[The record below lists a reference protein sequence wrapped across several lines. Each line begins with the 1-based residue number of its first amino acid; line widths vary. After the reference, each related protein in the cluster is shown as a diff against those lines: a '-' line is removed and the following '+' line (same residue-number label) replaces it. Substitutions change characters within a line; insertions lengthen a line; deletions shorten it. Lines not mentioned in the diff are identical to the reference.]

1 MYKAHLAYLA
11 YPACPWPYNPRAVDA
26 SLPWRSVL
34 FVPGTSRERFDK
46 AFASGADAV
55 VLDLEDGVETTRKD
69 EARKAIAGWLA
80 APASGRAERLVR
92 VNALGSAFIAGD
104 LSWLATVDG
113 RYDGLVLPKVES
125 PEQVARLARAISSR
139 RVIPLLETAKGI
151 VHAAAIMSADA
162 DIPAVLF
169 GAEDL
174 TAELGIPRTVE
185 GEELLYAR
193 SQVVMAAVAA
203 GADPIDAVYVDI
215 VRRDKLRADA
225 KRARALGFTGKMAIH
240 PDQVSTINDAFS
252 PSADEVSAA
261 RKILEAG
268 EAARARGEGAFR
280 LDGRMVDAPVIR
292 RAERVLALAGKRR
305 V

>member
-1 MYKAHLAYLA
+1 M
-11 YPACPWPYNPRAVDA
+11 DE

-46 AFASGADAV
+46 AFTSGADAV

-80 APASGRAERLVR
+80 APASGQTERLVR
-92 VNALGSAFIAGD
+92 VNAPASPFITGD

-125 PEQVARLARAISSR
+125 PEQVARIARAISSR

-151 VHAAAIMSADA
+151 VHAAAIASADA

-185 GEELLYAR
+185 GEELVYAR

-215 VRRDKLRADA
+215 VRRDKLRQDC

-240 PDQVSTINDAFS
+240 PDQVSVINEGFS
-252 PSADEVSAA
+252 PSPEEVSAA
-261 RKILEAG
+261 RKVIEAS
-268 EAARARGEGAFR
+268 EAARAKGEGAFR
-280 LDGRMVDAPVIR
+280 REGRMVDAPVVR
-292 RAERVLALAGKRR
+292 RAERVLALAAKRR